1 MKNLERLSLLIF
13 VFKVRELNKY
23 VSLNVK
29 KVYLVL
35 ILNRLFLL
43 SIEHQDK
50 KKEVMTKFLIKH
62 VSMP

>member
-13 VFKVRELNKY
+13 VFKMRELNKY

-35 ILNRLFLL
+35 ILNRLFLYKL
-43 SIEHQDK
+43 NINTK
-50 KKEVMTKFLIKH
+50 KGGH
-62 VSMP
+62 V

>member
-50 KKEVMTKFLIKH
+50 KRR
-62 VSMP
+62 S